1 MKASKDQIERALDS
15 VPPDIRLFLLYG
27 PDDAGSRA
35 LAKRLERA
43 VGSDAERVDLDG
55 ATLKADPAR
64 LADEAASIS
73 LFGDKRHIR
82 VSLSGD
88 EAMPAIEALLSGDAA
103 GNPVVAI
110 AGALKPS
117 SALLKLALAHNA
129 ALAFASYPPDAGE
142 AERIVAAL
150 GRENGLRLSPDAARR
165 IVAIAANDRAVMA
178 REVEKLALYLDAAP
192 DRPREADID
201 GLDHISA
208 GNGDGE
214 LSRLVD
220 AVLEGNSAQVASEI
234 TALGEEGIE
243 GIPLIRAM
251 NKRVQLLVRLSA
263 QMAGGASAQAAVASV
278 GKALFW
284 KEQAPV
290 TRQLGRWSA
299 QRIAIVATRLLDA
312 ERAIKASGSPGTI
325 LANAELI
332 AISRAA
338 GRGR

>member
-1 MKASKDQIERALDS
+1 VKASKDQIERALDGAQ
-15 VPPDIRLFLLYG
+15 PDIRLFLLYG
-27 PDDAGSRA
+27 PDEAGSRT

-43 VGSDAERVDLDG
+43 MGSAAERVDLDG
-55 ATLKADPAR
+55 STLKTDPAR

-82 VSLSGD
+82 LALSGD
-88 EAMPAIEALLSGDAA
+88 EAMPAIEALLGGDAA

-110 AGALKPS
+110 AGALKPT
-117 SALLKLALAHNA
+117 SALLKRALADKRV
-129 ALAFASYPPDAGE
+129 LAFASYPPDAGE

-165 IVAIAANDRAVMA
+165 IAAIAASDRAVMA
-178 REVEKLALYLDAAP
+178 REVEKLALYLDAGP
-192 DRPREADID
+192 DRPREAD
-201 GLDHISA
+201 LDVLDQISA

-220 AVLEGNSAQVASEI
+220 AVLEGNAALVSSEMA
-234 TALGEEGIE
+234 ALSEEGIE
-243 GIPLIRAM
+243 GIPLIRAV
-251 NKRVQLLVRLSA
+251 NKRVHLLVRLSA
-263 QMAGGASAQAAVASV
+263 QMATGASAPAAVASV

-290 TRQLGRWSA
+290 TRQLGRWSPE
-299 QRIAIVATRLLDA
+299 RIAIVATRLLDA
-312 ERAIKASGSPGTI
+312 ERAIKASGSLGTI

>member
-1 MKASKDQIERALDS
+1 VKASKDQVERALDS
-15 VPPDIRLFLLYG
+15 PGADIRLFLLYG
-27 PDDAGSRA
+27 PDEAGSRT

-43 VGSDAERVDLDG
+43 MGSEAERVDLDG

-73 LFGDKRHIR
+73 LFGDRRHIR
-82 VSLSGD
+82 LSLSGD
-88 EAMPAIEALLSGDAA
+88 EAMPAIEALLESDAA
-103 GNPVVAI
+103 GNPVVII
-110 AGALKPS
+110 AGALKPT
-117 SALLKLALAHNA
+117 SALLKRALADKA

-142 AERIVAAL
+142 AERIVMAL

-165 IVAIAANDRAVMA
+165 IATISASDRAVMA
-178 REVEKLALYLDAAP
+178 REVEKLGLYLDAAP
-192 DRPREADID
+192 DRPREAD
-201 GLDHISA
+201 LDVLDLISA

-220 AVLEGNSAQVASEI
+220 AVLDGNAALASSEMA
-234 TALGEEGIE
+234 ALSEDGIE
-243 GIPLIRAM
+243 GIPLIRAI

-263 QMAGGASAQAAVASV
+263 QMADGATAQAAVASV

-284 KEQAPV
+284 KEQGPV

-312 ERAIKASGSPGTI
+312 ERAIKASGSPGTL

-338 GRGR
+338 NRGR

>member
-1 MKASKDQIERALDS
+1 VKASKDQVERALDAPS
-15 VPPDIRLFLLYG
+15 SDIRLFLLYG
-27 PDDAGSRA
+27 PDEAGSRA

-43 VGSDAERVDLDG
+43 MGSAAERVDLDG
-55 ATLKADPAR
+55 AALKADPAR

-82 VSLSGD
+82 LSLSGD
-88 EAMPAIEALLSGDAA
+88 EAMAAIEALLSAEAA

-110 AGALKPS
+110 AGALKPTS
-117 SALLKLALAHNA
+117 TLLKRVLADNA

-142 AERIVAAL
+142 AERIVMAL

-165 IVAIAANDRAVMA
+165 IATIGASDRAVMA

-192 DRPREADID
+192 DRPREADGD
-201 GLDHISA
+201 VVDLISA

-214 LSRLVD
+214 LSRLID
-220 AVLEGNSAQVASEI
+220 AVLEGNSALASSEMA
-234 TALGEEGIE
+234 ALSEDGLE
-243 GIPLIRAM
+243 GIPLIRAV

-263 QMAGGASAQAAVASV
+263 QMAQGSSAQAAVASV

-290 TRQLGRWSA
+290 TRQLSRWTP
-299 QRIAIVATRLLDA
+299 QRIAIVAKRLLDA
-312 ERAIKASGSPGTI
+312 ECAIKASGSPGTI
-325 LANAELI
+325 LASAELI